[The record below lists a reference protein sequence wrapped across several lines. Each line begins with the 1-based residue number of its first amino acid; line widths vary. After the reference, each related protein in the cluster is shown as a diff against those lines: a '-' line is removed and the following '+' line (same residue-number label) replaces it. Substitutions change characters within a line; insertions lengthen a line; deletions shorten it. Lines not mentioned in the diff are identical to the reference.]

1 MILKI
6 DINCDMGESIKDLE
20 NGSDEALMPFISSVN
35 IACGFHAGNEHI
47 MVNTIKNAQKYGLN
61 IGAHPGFND
70 KNNFGRVNMNLSK
83 EELTECL
90 FYQINLLKVMVEEN
104 GGKLNHVKPHGALYN
119 MSAAN
124 QEIAFTI
131 AEAIYSIDKNLILF
145 GLSESFSISE
155 AKAVG
160 LKTKSEVFADRAYL
174 SDGSLCPRNREGAVF
189 SNIENVK
196 SQVKGIINNGK
207 IETINQE
214 IIQIIAETICVHSDT
229 PNALE
234 YAKTI
239 FELVKI

>member
-1 MILKI
+1 MVFRI

-47 MVNTIKNAQKYGLN
+47 MTNTIKNAQKYNLN

-70 KNNFGRVNMNLSK
+70 KKNFGRVNMNLSK

-90 FYQINLLKVMVEEN
+90 FYQINLIKAILEKN

-131 AEAIYSIDKNLILF
+131 AEAIYSIDKDLILF

-155 AKAVG
+155 AKAIG

-174 SDGSLCPRNREGAVF
+174 SDGSLCPRNREGAILK
-189 SNIENVK
+189 SIENVK

-207 IETINQE
+207 IETIDKE
-214 IIQIIAETICVHSDT
+214 IIQITADTICIHSDT

-234 YAKTI
+234 YAKKI